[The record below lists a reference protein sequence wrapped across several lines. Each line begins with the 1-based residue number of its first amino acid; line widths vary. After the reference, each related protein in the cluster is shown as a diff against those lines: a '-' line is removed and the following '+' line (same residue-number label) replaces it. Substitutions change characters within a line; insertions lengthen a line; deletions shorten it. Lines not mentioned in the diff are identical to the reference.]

1 MPVNTV
7 RLPGFGVAW
16 VALCVGFVLHV
27 VDEALTD
34 ILAVY
39 NPTVLALRA
48 QTRWLPLPTFS
59 FRPWLAG
66 IMMVNLGLLLLSPYA
81 FRGARWMR
89 PLAYGFASIMIL
101 NAIGHVL
108 GSIAGQTVA
117 SVRFSR
123 PMSGFYSSPFLLA
136 AAIYLLSRLRRTK
149 EADARAV

>member
-1 MPVNTV
+1 VT
-7 RLPGFGVAW
+7 
-16 VALCVGFVLHV
+16 LCVGFVLHI

-34 ILAVY
+34 ILSVY

-48 QTRWLPLPTFS
+48 QMRWLPLPTFS
-59 FRPWLAG
+59 LKSWLAV
-66 IMMVNLGLLLLSPYA
+66 MVLVNIALLLLSPYA

-89 PLAYGFASIMIL
+89 PLAYGFAGIMIL

-108 GSIAGQTVA
+108 GTIAGQTFA

-123 PMSGFYSSPFLLA
+123 PMSGFYSSPFLLG

-149 EADARAV
+149 ESDARAV